1 MVAGPDGLCIC
12 SVCVEK
18 CAAIL
23 DEDARVPGPAGGWV
37 GRWPHKSL

>member
-1 MVAGPDGLCIC
+1 MVAGRDGLCIC

-18 CAAIL
+18 CADIL
-23 DEDARVPGPAGGWV
+23 DEDAGVPGPAGGWF